1 MINDW
6 LAIAQEEGG
15 KKEGRERE
23 RGRQRSETVL
33 QHQTGVV
40 DERRAV

>member
-15 KKEGRERE
+15 KKEGREGETKRE
-23 RGRQRSETVL
+23 RGENCAPASDWSCR
-33 QHQTGVV
+33 
-40 DERRAV
+40 